1 MTHDSGT
8 TRPPL
13 SAKGPATPLDRQ
25 PIREQLERV
34 LDSPHFRQSKRY
46 PQVLR
51 YLVDRVLDGARENE
65 LKERTIGVEVLGRE
79 PDYDT
84 NADPT
89 VRVVAGEIRKRL
101 ILYYQEP
108 AHASELRIELPPG
121 SYTPEFP
128 APAPVAPRPAS
139 PAVVEAKAGK
149 YRKRRILLVCGAVL
163 SAALIGLASY
173 WLTPRKAPID
183 QFWEPVFHGSQNV
196 VVCLAGRRV
205 WGADGRLTQPA
216 PVPPASAPDAGS
228 GNSMRQYLTN
238 QPTIPFRDVESV
250 TNLVVYIQ
258 AHGLQTPLR
267 VAGTT
272 SLEDLQ
278 HGPAILIGSYNNYW
292 TLHLG
297 ADLRFRFTTNED
309 EGMGWIEDRQ
319 NPASRDWSM
328 NLSAP
333 YSQIK
338 EDYAVVSRVADPSTG
353 HIVVFVAGVSG
364 LSTKAAS
371 AFLVSPAAW
380 EEVARQAPRDW
391 MNKNIQVVIGMKVVN
406 GNPGPATVLKVHTW

>member
-1 MTHDSGT
+1 MAPDSGSI
-8 TRPPL
+8 RPPVH
-13 SAKGPATPLDRQ
+13 AKGPGAPADRLA
-25 PIREQLERV
+25 IREQLERV
-34 LDSPHFRQSKRY
+34 LNSPLFCQSKRY

-51 YLVDRVLDGARENE
+51 YLVDRVLEGSQEGE

-79 PDYDT
+79 PNYDT

-108 AHASELRIELPPG
+108 AHASELRIELPAG

-128 APAPVAPRPAS
+128 VPAPAPPPDPGVSKS
-139 PAVVEAKAGK
+139 PARPRHTRVWLAS
-149 YRKRRILLVCGAVL
+149 GAVL
-163 SAALIGLASY
+163 CAALIGLASY
-173 WLTPRKAPID
+173 WLMPRQAPID
-183 QFWEPVFHGSQNV
+183 QFWEPVFRGSQNV

-205 WGADGRLTQPA
+205 WGAEDRMTQPA
-216 PVPPASAPDAGS
+216 PAPPASAPDAGS
-228 GNSMRQYLTN
+228 ADNMRQYLTN
-238 QPTIPFRDVESV
+238 QPTIPFRDVESL
-250 TNLVVYIQ
+250 TNLVGFLQ
-258 AHGLQTPLR
+258 AHGLRTPLR

-278 HGPAILIGSYNNYW
+278 QGPAILIGAYNNYW

-297 ADLRFRFTTNED
+297 ADLRFRFATNDKE
-309 EGMGWIEDRQ
+309 EMGWIEDRE
-319 NPASRDWSM
+319 NPASRDWSL
-328 NLSAP
+328 NLLAP
-333 YSQIK
+333 YSQVR

-353 HIVVFVAGVSG
+353 HILVFVAGISG

-380 EEVARQAPRDW
+380 QDVARQAPRDW
-391 MNKNIQVVIGMKVVN
+391 MKKNIQIVIGMKVVN
-406 GNPGPATVLKVHTW
+406 GNPGPATVLKIHTW